1 MKLHPVIRLLINILG
16 TDKVLYHAEDLEKYR
31 RDALD
36 VTRALPANFRPS
48 IPIAI
53 VRPDTEDDVSAVV
66 KFANKKRIP
75 IVPYGAG
82 TGLMGGAATVKRS
95 IVMDMKNMNSIEI
108 NKDDFTVDV
117 GAGVVIK
124 ELASEVEKHGLMFA
138 HDPWSANYSTVG
150 GAIATNGVGYLAC
163 KYGSMGEQV
172 LGLRAVAG
180 NNSLLDIKPAKK
192 RSTGLDLGNLFIGSE
207 GILGI
212 ITSATLRLYPMPAQ
226 QLIHAFGFKDLAS
239 GYRCVRQLFLQ
250 GVQPTSLD
258 LFEAFDVKADADTRT
273 WLQDEEGTRLYL
285 LFDGFQ
291 EEVNALSVKTKQIV
305 KEFNGTELDDK
316 IAEEYWKN
324 RYDIANR
331 YISFIRKNSRNTDI
345 KFDFIQVYVSAG
357 KLLEF
362 DKACR
367 DIAKKYRVVV
377 QGHGI
382 WQALEFYSMNLFAH
396 SADANDRMYQA
407 IDEMLRHA
415 LEVGTMEYVHGVGI
429 RLAHLMKETH
439 SDGMALIRKIK
450 RVLDPN
456 NIMNPGKLSL

>member
-16 TDKVLYHAEDLEKYR
+16 TDKVLYYPGDLEKYS

-48 IPIAI
+48 MPIAI

-66 KFANKKRIP
+66 KFANRKRIP

-95 IVMDMKNMNSIEI
+95 IVMDMRNMNSIEI

-117 GAGVVIK
+117 GAGVIIK

-138 HDPWSANYSTVG
+138 HDPWSASYSTVG

-172 LGLRAVAG
+172 LGLHAVAG
-180 NNSLLDIKPAKK
+180 NSSLLDIKPAKK
-192 RSTGLDLGNLFIGSE
+192 RSTGFDLGNLFIGSE

-226 QLIHAFGFKDLAS
+226 QRIHAFGFKDLAS
-239 GYRCVRQLFLQ
+239 GYRCVRQLFMH

-258 LFEAFDVKADADTRT
+258 LFEVFDVKADADTRT

-291 EEVNALSVKTKQIV
+291 EEVNALSTKTKQIV

-316 IAEEYWKN
+316 TAEEYWKS

-331 YISFIRKNSRNTDI
+331 YISFIRQNSRNTDI
-345 KFDFIQVYVSAG
+345 KFDFIQVYVPAG

-362 DKACR
+362 DKTCR

-407 IDEMLRHA
+407 IDKMLRHA
-415 LEVGTMEYVHGVGI
+415 IEVGTMEYVHGVGI

-439 SDGMALIRKIK
+439 SDGMTLIRKIK

>member
-1 MKLHPVIRLLINILG
+1 MKLSSVIRSLINILG
-16 TDKVLYHAEDLEKYR
+16 TDKVLYCAGDLERYS

-48 IPIAI
+48 MPIAI

-66 KFANKKRIP
+66 KFANRKRIP

-82 TGLMGGAATVKRS
+82 TGLMGGAATIKRS
-95 IVMDMKNMNSIEI
+95 IVMDMRNMNSIEI

-117 GAGVVIK
+117 GAGIVIK

-138 HDPWSANYSTVG
+138 HDPWSASYSTVG

-180 NNSLLDIKPAKK
+180 NNSLIDIKPAKK
-192 RSTGLDLGNLFIGSE
+192 RSTGFDLGNLFIGSE

-212 ITSATLRLYPMPAQ
+212 ITSATLRLYPMPEQ
-226 QLIHAFGFKDLAS
+226 RKIHAFGFKDLAR

-258 LFEAFDVKADADTRT
+258 LFEVFDVKADADTRT

-291 EEVNALSVKTKQIV
+291 EEVNALSIKTKQIV

-316 IAEEYWKN
+316 VAEEYWKS
-324 RYDIANR
+324 RYDLANR
-331 YISFIRKNSRNTDI
+331 YISFIRQNSRNTDI
-345 KFDFIQVYVSAG
+345 KFDFIQVYVPAG

-362 DKACR
+362 DKVCR
-367 DIAKKYRVVV
+367 DIAEKYRVVV

-415 LEVGTMEYVHGVGI
+415 IEVGTMEYVHGVGI

-439 SDGMALIRKIK
+439 SDGMTLIRKIK